1 MLTVFLKFLLFIW
14 NHLLMNLSEPASTVA
29 NRVDCRMC
37 SVFLPVASPMM
48 GLAEGRFWF
57 ERHMNLRLCTVD
69 FQFSLHSRFCENS
82 SIERRQVD
90 FRRTK
95 NAPLFGTFWNM
106 KRV

>member
-14 NHLLMNLSEPASTVA
+14 DHLLMNLSEPASTVA

-37 SVFLPVASPMM
+37 SGLPVASPMM
-48 GLAEGRFWF
+48 GLGEGRFWF

-90 FRRTK
+90 FSRTK
-95 NAPLFGTFWNM
+95 IASLFGAFWNK